1 MPGDCQMAASVRKA
15 PRCTGLTNSDFEILL
30 SGTAVKTL
38 SGVFKKMVFGDRYAL
53 YSCNAKIILCF
64 LTNVQKPVCY
74 GGQSLLRA
82 SLYHCVI
89 ACKLDRIKMNQYLTV
104 IGYLATTEN
113 CIELNTGTQK

>member
-1 MPGDCQMAASVRKA
+1 MAASVRKA
-15 PRCTGLTNSDFEILL
+15 PRCTGLTKSDFEILL

-74 GGQSLLRA
+74 GG
-82 SLYHCVI
+82 
-89 ACKLDRIKMNQYLTV
+89 
-104 IGYLATTEN
+104 
-113 CIELNTGTQK
+113 